1 VICSKIDDDTSTV
14 HCCGCGEPM
23 GHFHALMGSVS
34 LVCNDCWE
42 DEADLPDEVE
52 FSDDDDIEFEDEE
65 EEI

>member
-1 VICSKIDDDTSTV
+1 
-14 HCCGCGEPM
+14 M